1 MNWWRWWMV
10 CMVFTIQ
17 RFLEVAIIKKPKTSI
32 WIIWLIQGFKE
43 KNFFLRYCLRI
54 TKNTRHTGYFPL
66 TVETTCYSVMT
77 DGKNFICQPVK
88 NITTYQN
95 IRKITLIKE
104 MIIKYD
110 VLNYLSF
117 YYLIGPRQST
127 LQRTLR

>member
-1 MNWWRWWMV
+1 MNGMYGIHHS
-10 CMVFTIQ
+10 TILRSSYNQ
-17 RFLEVAIIKKPKTSI
+17 KAQNQYLNYLTDPRFQGKKI
-32 WIIWLIQGFKE
+32 
-43 KNFFLRYCLRI
+43 FLRYCLRI

-117 YYLIGPRQST
+117 YYLNGPRQST